1 MSSNRRRIMKIRQC
15 YIILLFLFSSAQLT
29 EAQSSIEGLV
39 SFITSDNV
47 YVRFQSTDAI
57 EISDTLYFNEMACL
71 EVMKK
76 SSTSCICQN
85 IGECPVQKDDV
96 VTLKEKINNEIEDSI
111 TAQDTASIVLPFTDT
126 TPDFSQPLAQE
137 PIQTLC
143 KQKISARTSVATYS
157 SFSPFENN
165 DRHRLVGRMSMNID
179 NIHDSKLSLHSNF
192 NYRQNLQPNAEAPSP
207 TDKLFRVYNLA
218 LSYDMD
224 STIQLSIGRKI
235 NRNLSSIGAIDG
247 IQVEKQFSNFITGAV
262 IGFRP
267 DFIDF
272 GFNPNLFEY
281 GAFVGHQLAKASIY
295 SRITLGFLEQRNAW
309 NIDRRYMHFQSIQTI
324 NRNLHLFGSME
335 VDLYSRLDNETS
347 FQPRLTN
354 LYLSSRYRFNRR
366 LSLTLSYDNRKRII
380 FYESFRTQVEDLL
393 NDDIARQGLRL
404 RVSLRP
410 INGVFAGVSLAK
422 RFQSDS
428 ENKSDNLNAFVTINR
443 FVIKGGTLS
452 FRFNRNLSNY
462 LKSNIYSTTFSFY
475 SFKNKLNTQLY
486 YRNVQYDYF
495 TSESKSKQNYYG
507 ANFYFRITR
516 SLRFGLLVE
525 VSDRQDNRYYRM
537 NTKLIKRFNK
547 K

>member
-1 MSSNRRRIMKIRQC
+1 MKRRKH
-15 YIILLFLFSSAQLT
+15 YIILLFLISSLQLV
-29 EAQSSIEGLV
+29 EAQSSLEGLV

-57 EISDTLYFNEMACL
+57 KISDTLYFNEVACL
-71 EVMKK
+71 EVIKK

-96 VTLKEKINNEIEDSI
+96 VTLKEIKINEIEEAITTLDTSSI
-111 TAQDTASIVLPFTDT
+111 PLSSEVAENN
-126 TPDFSQPLAQE
+126 PDQQLVEE
-137 PIQTLC
+137 PNQTLY
-143 KQKISARTSVATYS
+143 KQKINVRSSVATYS

-179 NIHDSKLSLHSNF
+179 NISNSKLSLNSNF
-192 NYRQNLQPNAEAPSP
+192 NYRRNLQPNAEAPSP
-207 TDKLFRVYNLA
+207 TDRLFRVYNLA
-218 LSYDMD
+218 LSYEVD
-224 STIQLSIGRKI
+224 STIQLSVGRKI

-267 DFIDF
+267 DFFDY
-272 GFNPNLFEY
+272 GFNLNLFEY
-281 GAFVGHQLAKASIY
+281 GTFIGHQLSSQSIY
-295 SRITLGFLEQRNAW
+295 SRTTLGFLEQRNAW

-354 LYLSSRYRFNRR
+354 LYLSTRYHFNRR

-380 FYESFRTQVEDLL
+380 FYETFRTQVEDLL

-428 ENKSDNLNAFVTINR
+428 ENKSDNLNAFVTLNR
-443 FVIKGGTLS
+443 FLIKGGTLS

-495 TSESKSKQNYYG
+495 TSESKSTQNYYG
-507 ANFYFRITR
+507 ANFYLRITR

-537 NTKLIKRFNK
+537 NTKLIKRLNK

>member
-1 MSSNRRRIMKIRQC
+1 MKIRQC
-15 YIILLFLFSSAQLT
+15 YIILLFLLSSEQIA
-29 EAQSSIEGLV
+29 EAQSSLEGIV

-57 EISDTLYFNEMACL
+57 EISDTLYSNEVACL

-85 IGECPVQKDDV
+85 IGECPVQKDNV
-96 VTLKEKINNEIEDSI
+96 VTLKVTKNNEIEDAKTTLDTSSI
-111 TAQDTASIVLPFTDT
+111 ALSSNVVEND
-126 TPDFSQPLAQE
+126 PDQQLVEE
-137 PIQTLC
+137 PNQTLY
-143 KQKISARTSVATYS
+143 KQKINVRSSVASYS

-165 DRHRLVGRMSMNID
+165 DRHRLVGRMSMNIE
-179 NIHDSKLSLHSNF
+179 NISNSKLSLHSNF
-192 NYRQNLQPNAEAPSP
+192 NYRRNLQPNAEAPSP
-207 TDKLFRVYNLA
+207 TDRLFRVYNLA
-218 LSYDMD
+218 LSYDVD
-224 STIQLSIGRKI
+224 STIQLSVGRKI

-247 IQVEKQFSNFITGAV
+247 IQVEKQLSNFITGV
-262 IGFRP
+262 VLGFRP
-267 DFIDF
+267 DFFDF
-272 GFNPNLFEY
+272 GFNANLFEY
-281 GAFVGHQLAKASIY
+281 GAFIGHQLAKESIY
-295 SRITLGFLEQRNAW
+295 SRTTLGFLEQRNAW

-335 VDLYSRLDNETS
+335 VDLYSRLNNVTS

-354 LYLSSRYRFNRR
+354 LYLSTRYRFNRR

-380 FYESFRTQVEDLL
+380 FYETFRTQVEDLL
-393 NDDIARQGLRL
+393 IDDIARQGLRL

-428 ENKSDNLNAFVTINR
+428 GNKSDNLNAFVTLNR
-443 FVIKGGTLS
+443 FLIKGGTLS
-452 FRFNRNLSNY
+452 FRYNRNLSNY

-475 SFKNKLNTQLY
+475 SFKNKLNTQLF

-495 TSESKSKQNYYG
+495 TSENKSTQNYYG
-507 ANFYFRITR
+507 ANFYYRITR
-516 SLRFGLLVE
+516 SLRFGLLLE
-525 VSDRQDNRYYRM
+525 LSDRQNNRYYRM